1 MIVVTA
7 LIHQAV
13 ALPPCSV
20 YVLAVKP
27 DLPPGG
33 YEALVVHEPYRPAT
47 PAYTPRVEQYLCDE
61 GDVRELEVPTTHQ
74 TLVYQQLLQRAQSAT
89 SVTPITRRLMD
100 LNFLQNLLL

>member
-1 MIVVTA
+1 M
-7 LIHQAV
+7 
-13 ALPPCSV
+13 
-20 YVLAVKP
+20 LAVKP

-33 YEALVVHEPYRPAT
+33 YEALVVHETYRPAT